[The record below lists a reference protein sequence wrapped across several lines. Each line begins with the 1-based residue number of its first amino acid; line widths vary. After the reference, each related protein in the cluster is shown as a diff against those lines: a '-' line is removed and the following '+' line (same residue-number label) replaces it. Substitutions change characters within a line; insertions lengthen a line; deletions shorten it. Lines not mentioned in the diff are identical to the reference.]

1 MAKTMTPKKLSS
13 KSKSS
18 NIYLGIDIGGTG
30 IKGALVDV
38 NTGTLASER
47 HRIDTPQPA
56 TPEAVATVVAEIV
69 KHFNYTGVIGC
80 TFPAI
85 VRHGITLSAA
95 NVDKSWIGTNADEL
109 FEKATGCFVHVMNDA
124 DAAGV
129 GEMAFGAGKGQK
141 GVVIVLTF
149 GTGIGSALFTQGI
162 LVTNTEFGHMELGGK
177 EVEPR
182 TSYKAR
188 EDFNLGWN
196 KWAKRVN
203 GYLNYLEKLFSPD
216 LFIIGGGASKKS
228 DKFFPLLKLQTP
240 IVTAELLNEAGIIGA
255 AYRASQ
261 IEKSGK

>member
-1 MAKTMTPKKLSS
+1 MVKTKTSKKT
-13 KSKSS
+13 KSD
-18 NIYLGIDIGGTG
+18 IVLGIDIGGTG

-38 NTGTLASER
+38 SKGTLASER

-56 TPEAVATVVAEIV
+56 TPEAVSDVVADIV
-69 KHFNYTGVIGC
+69 KHFKYKGVIGC

-95 NVDKSWIGTNADEL
+95 NVDKSWIGTDADAL
-109 FEKATGCFVHVMNDA
+109 FEKATGCPVHVMNDA

-129 GEMAFGAGKGQK
+129 AEMAFGAGKNQK

-162 LVTNTEFGHMELGGK
+162 LVTNTEFGHLELDGK

-188 EDFNLGWN
+188 EDLNLGWK

-203 GYLNYLEKLFSPD
+203 RYLNHLEFIFSPD

-228 DKFFPLLKLQTP
+228 DKFFPLLELNTP
-240 IVTAELLNEAGIIGA
+240 IVTAKLLNEAGIVGA
-255 AYRASQ
+255 AVMASQ
-261 IEKSGK
+261 SK